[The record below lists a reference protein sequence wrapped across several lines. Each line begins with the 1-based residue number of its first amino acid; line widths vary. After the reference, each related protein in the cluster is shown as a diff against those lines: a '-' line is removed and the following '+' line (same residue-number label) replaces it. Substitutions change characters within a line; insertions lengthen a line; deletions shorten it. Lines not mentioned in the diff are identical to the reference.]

1 LKKKRLI
8 EEGYNLDLT
17 YITRNII
24 AMGYPAQ
31 GIEGKYRNPIEKV
44 NSYLLKKHYTDLK
57 KESLDKPQ
65 KIKIY
70 NLCIEKNK

>member
-1 LKKKRLI
+1 
-8 EEGYNLDLT
+8 
-17 YITRNII
+17 
-24 AMGYPAQ
+24 MGYPAQ

-44 NSYLLKKHYTDLK
+44 NSYLLKKHYTDLDI
-57 KESLDKPQ
+57 SLDKPR